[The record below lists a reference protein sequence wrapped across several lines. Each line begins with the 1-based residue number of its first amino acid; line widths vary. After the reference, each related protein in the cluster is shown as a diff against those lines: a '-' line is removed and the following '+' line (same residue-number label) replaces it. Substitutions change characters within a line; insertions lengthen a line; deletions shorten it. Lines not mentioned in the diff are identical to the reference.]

1 MDCEESA
8 CFRRESELAELER
21 RCVSR
26 RFEFGV
32 IYGTRRIGKTTMLQ
46 EFIIKEKNA
55 FIFRRAKQMKK
66 TISSLSAA
74 NISASGERTC
84 MPVTAPHASRAKR
97 ATLYKESAM
106 LRKAYTPASMFF
118 EAFTLLVVGIL
129 FFTNPE
135 GTLVFVVSI
144 IHILAWITAI
154 NNLFHWLTKRD
165 EHRPSLFHAL
175 LMLGFAV
182 FLTIHPVFIVSS
194 ASLVF
199 AIWILINAIAK
210 YIYAYQLQK
219 TKSRGTMM
227 VLLQGILYSLF
238 ALSIFSDPAGGAIS
252 LSWLLGLYCL
262 VHAFFALTDAVRELL
277 GTDLDGKRVR
287 QHIRFKPSVLLTA
300 LLPMQLLR
308 ILDDPNEEAEI
319 QKWTRQETAFENAQP
334 NLEIFLH
341 LGKNVAFG
349 MGHVDIAL
357 DGKTYSFGNYDSS
370 SNRLFGAFSDGVFF
384 RAERDPY
391 LNYVLTHQKRRL
403 IGYGVVLSD
412 VQKAAVLDAINEF
425 LYQSKQW
432 YPSAEKTPVPKIME
446 QEAHAEFFKIGYGPF
461 KTYNV
466 LTTNCVAVA
475 NILSGSGGVD
485 LMNPQGIITP
495 GTYSEFL
502 DRQFLR
508 KKSIV
513 VSRTVYR

>member
-74 NISASGERTC
+74 NISTSGEWKH
-84 MPVTAPHASRAKR
+84 MPSTAPHDSRAKR

-135 GTLVFVVSI
+135 GTLIFVVSI

-199 AIWILINAIAK
+199 
-210 YIYAYQLQK
+210 QFGFSSMRLQN
-219 TKSRGTMM
+219 
-227 VLLQGILYSLF
+227 
-238 ALSIFSDPAGGAIS
+238 IS
-252 LSWLLGLYCL
+252 TL
-262 VHAFFALTDAVRELL
+262 VNC
-277 GTDLDGKRVR
+277 GKRKAGEKAER
-287 QHIRFKPSVLLTA
+287 CCRECCIHYLQLPFFLILPEARFPSV
-300 LLPMQLLR
+300 
-308 ILDDPNEEAEI
+308 
-319 QKWTRQETAFENAQP
+319 
-334 NLEIFLH
+334 
-341 LGKNVAFG
+341 G
-349 MGHVDIAL
+349 
-357 DGKTYSFGNYDSS
+357 
-370 SNRLFGAFSDGVFF
+370 
-384 RAERDPY
+384 
-391 LNYVLTHQKRRL
+391 
-403 IGYGVVLSD
+403 
-412 VQKAAVLDAINEF
+412 
-425 LYQSKQW
+425 
-432 YPSAEKTPVPKIME
+432 
-446 QEAHAEFFKIGYGPF
+446 
-461 KTYNV
+461 
-466 LTTNCVAVA
+466 C
-475 NILSGSGGVD
+475 
-485 LMNPQGIITP
+485 
-495 GTYSEFL
+495 
-502 DRQFLR
+502 
-508 KKSIV
+508 
-513 VSRTVYR
+513 